1 GEPQASLLG
10 GGKAPVGVATL
21 VNGSLVRAIDLN
33 DHLALDPS
41 DNAKLGGH
49 PSDNLAAALALAEWR
64 DLSGRDLITALLIG
78 YEVYGRVCKFL
89 GPDLPWDHTTAF
101 GLSVPA
107 AAARLLGLDAD
118 RAAHAIALSAAQS
131 AVLGV
136 VRRGQL
142 SHSKFL
148 ASALA
153 AERGVEA
160 ALLAE
165 AGVTG
170 PMTVFEDVRGIADG
184 IFRRRDGL
192 EAIHAPLGVHHMVE
206 GVTIKAYPGMDT
218 SQAATEA
225 AI

>member
-1 GEPQASLLG
+1 MEKTAVQHLARWVIDFDPSQVPPLALQLMKHSVLDSLGCAIVTLCEPCVEGVVKVAKSMGGEPQASLIG

-33 DHLALDPS
+33 DHLAFDPS

-64 DLSGRDLITALLIG
+64 DLSGRDLMTALLIG

-89 GPDLPWDHTTAF
+89 GPDLPWDHTMAF

-131 AVLGV
+131 AALGV

-153 AERGVEA
+153 AERGVE
-160 ALLAE
+160 
-165 AGVTG
+165 
-170 PMTVFEDVRGIADG
+170 
-184 IFRRRDGL
+184 
-192 EAIHAPLGVHHMVE
+192 
-206 GVTIKAYPGMDT
+206 
-218 SQAATEA
+218 
-225 AI
+225 